1 MKVRMGLL
9 ALVFLAGSVG
19 VNAQP
24 GGGMGR
30 GGGMRG
36 NPERMEK
43 VRDQMAALRAF
54 PVDEVWA
61 ALSLGMDVP
70 DDKLKVIRVIM
81 TDAWKKRQEWLVL
94 AQEHGSWKDVKE
106 ELEDLKKAVDGQL
119 KSVLDKNQQ
128 KALQTLLKQNERAN
142 RPGRL

>member
-70 DDKLKVIRVIM
+70 DDTTAEKTVTTSVYLHYFRV
-81 TDAWKKRQEWLVL
+81 
-94 AQEHGSWKDVKE
+94 E
-106 ELEDLKKAVDGQL
+106 E
-119 KSVLDKNQQ
+119 
-128 KALQTLLKQNERAN
+128 
-142 RPGRL
+142 